1 MSRISR
7 AKPHTKRRQS
17 PKKRR
22 RSESSTEI
30 QLKRWPRAKIKNE
43 PPKYGDSF
51 YFYYISQ
58 RAKVS
63 ESQSVQSFTHWEAR
77 AFSITDSGL
86 SQTLG
91 VHSEKPCQPLAKI
104 CISNGTSFFVS
115 ASAYFMEFIIGTVLS
130 DALPKINV
138 GGVFLS
144 TCSSSDGTGNARIRL
159 ISERMH
165 G

>member
-1 MSRISR
+1 M
-7 AKPHTKRRQS
+7 Q
-17 PKKRR
+17 
-22 RSESSTEI
+22 
-30 QLKRWPRAKIKNE
+30 
-43 PPKYGDSF
+43 G
-51 YFYYISQ
+51 
-58 RAKVS
+58 
-63 ESQSVQSFTHWEAR
+63 FTHWEAR
-77 AFSITDSGL
+77 AFSMTDLGL

>member
-1 MSRISR
+1 M
-7 AKPHTKRRQS
+7 
-17 PKKRR
+17 
-22 RSESSTEI
+22 
-30 QLKRWPRAKIKNE
+30 KRWPRAKIKNE

-51 YFYYISQ
+51 YFYYISP

-144 TCSSSDGTGNARIRL
+144 TCSSSDGTGNARILL